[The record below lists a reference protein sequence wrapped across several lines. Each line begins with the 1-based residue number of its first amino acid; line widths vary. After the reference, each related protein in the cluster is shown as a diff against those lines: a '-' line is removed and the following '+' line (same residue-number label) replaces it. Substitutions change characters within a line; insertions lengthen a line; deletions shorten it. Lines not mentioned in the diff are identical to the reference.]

1 MKNLENTK
9 MKSKILTTLLV
20 ILSLGLFA
28 QVSINTDGAD
38 PDGSAML
45 DVKSTTKDIRFYK

>member
-1 MKNLENTK
+1 MKTT
-9 MKSKILTTLLV
+9 ILTTLLV

-28 QVSINTDGAD
+28 QVSINTDGSS

-45 DVKSTTKDIRFYK
+45 DVKSTNKVYQVPQIN